1 MKILIVEDDPFLS
14 EMLIGDI
21 KSLIG
26 NGEIEIVGPSD
37 SFSQAVELLKLYPV
51 DVALLDIT
59 LHDDLNAGIRLAQYI
74 NQTRP
79 IPILFLS
86 GLPRNT
92 GFDVA
97 KYTAPLDFLHK
108 PYNRQQ
114 LLDKLELAMVR
125 QSHKRMSVNET
136 PPPAYHPP
144 IIYVPTRY
152 NEITAIPLNE
162 LILLEADDKV
172 IYIHL
177 SSKEK
182 PVVFTSPGL
191 KNFFEEN
198 LLPFS
203 NFYQLSRTY
212 VINLGKVLYVRDN
225 HVILPRPSSGVAG
238 PAQGQNVFSI
248 PIPQKNNA
256 KKKLYAMLGKK
267 G

>member
-21 KSLIG
+21 NSLFA
-26 NGEIEIVGPSD
+26 NGEVEIVGPSD
-37 SFSQAVELLKLYPV
+37 SFAQAVELLKLHPV

-74 NQTRP
+74 NHTRP
-79 IPILFLS
+79 VPILFLS

-92 GFDVA
+92 GYDVA

-125 QSHKRMSVNET
+125 QSHKRISENERL
-136 PPPAYHPP
+136 PPAYHPP

-152 NEITAIPLNE
+152 NELTAIPLNE

-172 IYIHL
+172 LYFHL
-177 SSKEK
+177 SSRER

-191 KNFFEEN
+191 KNFFEDN

-203 NFYQLSRTY
+203 NFHHLSRTY
-212 VINLGKVLYVRDN
+212 VINLEKVLYVRDN
-225 HVILPRPSSGVAG
+225 HVILPRPTPGVTGLDQA
-238 PAQGQNVFSI
+238 QNVFSI

-256 KKKLYAMLGKK
+256 KKKLYAKLGKNR
-267 G
+267 